1 VPRYSL
7 ATFQLIGRV
16 LLLQFCN
23 LVGGETSLN
32 ISSKL
37 MGNIFDR
44 QEEGMA
50 VGGLLCS
57 LLERHYEF
65 EVDVK
70 ERKKV
75 VED

>member
-1 VPRYSL
+1 
-7 ATFQLIGRV
+7 
-16 LLLQFCN
+16 
-23 LVGGETSLN
+23 
-32 ISSKL
+32 